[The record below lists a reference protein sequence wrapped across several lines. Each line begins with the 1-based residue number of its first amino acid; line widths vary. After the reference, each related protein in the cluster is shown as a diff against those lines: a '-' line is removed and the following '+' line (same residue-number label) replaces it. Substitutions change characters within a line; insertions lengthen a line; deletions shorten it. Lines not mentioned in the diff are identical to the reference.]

1 MNYDKQFILNSIKT
15 LSRRYGTH
23 EAFRD
28 VVICCAYS
36 FANAVDF
43 KEERENEYLR
53 IINKYSDEERELF
66 PQILT
71 SLVEE
76 YEKAKEPIDILGDI
90 YENLELTKKGSAQF
104 FTPLEVCKVMA
115 KITINKEENEKSIKD
130 NGYINVSDPACGSG
144 RNLYAAYNELLDS
157 NISNNNILLVGDDI
171 DLTCCCMTYIQLSLM
186 GANAIVNHQD
196 TLSMDRYDTFYT
208 ISYLINKELQ
218 EKLSKEKQID
228 EEIEV

>member
-115 KITINKEENEKSIKD
+115 KITINKEENEKSMCD
-130 NGYINVSDPACGSG
+130 CAG
-144 RNLYAAYNELLDS
+144 
-157 NISNNNILLVGDDI
+157 
-171 DLTCCCMTYIQLSLM
+171 
-186 GANAIVNHQD
+186 
-196 TLSMDRYDTFYT
+196 
-208 ISYLINKELQ
+208 
-218 EKLSKEKQID
+218 QIF
-228 EEIEV
+228 